1 MLPQAELKKGW
12 LKKQARSGLVKNW
25 QTRFFVL
32 HQSRISYYAK
42 EIDRF
47 PFGDEL
53 KGDLFLMD
61 AKLERRNNDRQ
72 IFIQSANGQKDM
84 LMEANSA
91 EEAQQ
96 WITALK
102 QHIAGAS
109 KAEGSLGSA
118 KTLSAT
124 SDLSLSAAENAE
136 AEAAPGDL
144 ASPTAGT
151 GGSGGGETSI
161 LPRPGWV
168 IKVFRTTGEKVFIN
182 LCEHA
187 EVPNTPLV
195 LSLGYN
201 KWPFMVL
208 SGPRQLVEDPNQ
220 PTVALYDA
228 VVHPAVIAHCQ
239 KDSQA
244 KDAACAR
251 VMRLL
256 RKQYG
261 EDLQTEFKLPKIT
274 KRYKGELVAIALPA
288 NLQVL
293 SRTRSSVYGA
303 PSSDKLQRTNS
314 SSAAPATNEG
324 DDAARGNNNSLKRKQ
339 SINVQQAASSPPSNP
354 PTSFTSE
361 GDYSS
366 QTPSAANNPATP
378 LSSNMAGVKVTRSPL
393 LRSSTTMSAVSPMS
407 GESGFTRRTTIS
419 KLFTANDGS
428 EDNSRADL
436 NGRSPGDP
444 GLTRLHSEIPY
455 KVAQDVRAGGSIRA
469 ARSSLLHIPGR
480 PTGRDNN
487 QRKLVIPFQVVRS
500 NGTIAKSR
508 PERSAPGHIL
518 AHGALVY
525 AIHRKTVTT
534 VDGGGGVWLATTE
547 GWIWISAGNAVSSP
561 NSSIL
566 SSPTIVPVLPAQQQ
580 PVKIK
585 IATTRFNHP
594 TQDLVAPVG
603 KHGSISLRESE
614 SGWFTMRN
622 SASPMRG
629 GAGGGG
635 GSTSRLSLGATFQTR
650 FVMDV
655 FFLDDAFLRLTRTFS
670 EVIILREGLLA
681 SQQQRVVKDRVLKAG
696 PLPFEEDGLPLIV
709 DDLNVLLE
717 TVEGVENWFNK
728 LLQLQVSLSKCKLL
742 ADFFS
747 PRADAGD
754 YDLMENELMAQ
765 NGVNG
770 AWADELERD
779 F

>member
-1 MLPQAELKKGW
+1 
-12 LKKQARSGLVKNW
+12 
-25 QTRFFVL
+25 
-32 HQSRISYYAK
+32 
-42 EIDRF
+42 
-47 PFGDEL
+47 
-53 KGDLFLMD
+53 
-61 AKLERRNNDRQ
+61 
-72 IFIQSANGQKDM
+72 
-84 LMEANSA
+84 
-91 EEAQQ
+91 
-96 WITALK
+96 
-102 QHIAGAS
+102 
-109 KAEGSLGSA
+109 
-118 KTLSAT
+118 
-124 SDLSLSAAENAE
+124 
-136 AEAAPGDL
+136 
-144 ASPTAGT
+144 
-151 GGSGGGETSI
+151 
-161 LPRPGWV
+161 
-168 IKVFRTTGEKVFIN
+168 
-182 LCEHA
+182 
-187 EVPNTPLV
+187 
-195 LSLGYN
+195 
-201 KWPFMVL
+201 
-208 SGPRQLVEDPNQ
+208 
-220 PTVALYDA
+220 
-228 VVHPAVIAHCQ
+228 
-239 KDSQA
+239 
-244 KDAACAR
+244 
-251 VMRLL
+251 MRLL

-274 KRYKGELVAIALPA
+274 KRYKGEVVAIALPA
-288 NLQVL
+288 NLQTL

-314 SSAAPATNEG
+314 STAAPATNEG
-324 DDAARGNNNSLKRKQ
+324 DEGARNNSSKRKQ
-339 SINVQQAASSPPSNP
+339 SINAQQVSSSPPSNP
-354 PTSFTSE
+354 PLPGASFTAE
-361 GDYSS
+361 GDYNG
-366 QTPSAANNPATP
+366 QTPSSPFAASPANPVTP
-378 LSSNMAGVKVTRSPL
+378 LSSNMAGGGVKATRSPL

-419 KLFTANDGS
+419 KLFTANDGL
-428 EDNSRADL
+428 EDNNRADL
-436 NGRSPGDP
+436 NSRSPADP

-455 KVAQDVRAGGSIRA
+455 KVAQDVRAGGSMRA

-480 PTGRDNN
+480 PTGRDNS

-534 VDGGGGVWLATTE
+534 ADGGGGVWLATTE

-566 SSPTIVPVLPAQQQ
+566 STPTIAPVLPAQQQ

-594 TQDLVAPVG
+594 TQDLVSPVG
-603 KHGSISLRESE
+603 KHGSLSLRESE

-622 SASPMRG
+622 STSPMR
-629 GAGGGG
+629 GGG

-728 LLQLQVSLSKCKLL
+728 LLQLQVSYYLNQLSLASSPSRNTIVHRFHFQSASCWLTSSLL
-742 ADFFS
+742 EQMQATTIS
-747 PRADAGD
+747 WR
-754 YDLMENELMAQ
+754 MSSWHRTE
-765 NGVNG
+765 
-770 AWADELERD
+770 
-779 F
+779 